1 MLIMQKMIDGGG
13 GEDDKDKDDDDDKD
27 HDDDQLFLNP
37 IVDAEIKSNL

>member
-37 IVDAEIKSNL
+37 IVDAEIKSKL